1 MNKVKQLS
9 QMLDG
14 YDSPAILVSQDYE
27 ILATNKDYADK
38 FGDIDLSTKP
48 NCYTVSHG
56 YTKPC
61 DQAGEDCPLRAAKES
76 GQKEKVLHI
85 HQTPNGREHVD
96 VEMIPIFDDDNHLS
110 FFIELLKP
118 VPLTSGTNVKKKMVG
133 KSQAFKTLLSNATR
147 VAKTD
152 ADVLL
157 LGESGTGKEL
167 ISHLIHLSS
176 TRDKK
181 PFVTLECSGLS
192 ETLIE
197 SELFGHR
204 KGAFT
209 GAYND
214 KIGLVEHAD
223 SGTLFLDE
231 IGDVSLS
238 MQVKLLRLIESKTF
252 RRVGSTEVRTTDFR
266 LICATHKNLKKMVKD
281 GTFRL
286 DLYYRINVFPI
297 RIPPLSERLDDIPEL
312 VEHMIHALDKQHH
325 ITASAIDVL
334 CAHSFKGNIRELRNI
349 ITRALV
355 LADTNVIDDHVIKEA
370 LLLGHDETNTLSNN
384 PTKNNADEKQT
395 LRANEAEY
403 WRKLIIKHND
413 NKEAIASEAG
423 VSMRTLYRKLSSIN
437 PPN

>member
-1 MNKVKQLS
+1 
-9 QMLDG
+9 MLDA

-48 NCYTVSHG
+48 NCYAISHG

-96 VEMIPIFDDDNHLS
+96 VEMIPIFDDDNNLS

-118 VPLTSGTNVKKKMVG
+118 IPLTSGSIVKKKMVG

-176 TRDKK
+176 ARDKK

-223 SGTLFLDE
+223 RGTLFLDE

-266 LICATHKNLKKMVKD
+266 LICATHKDLNKMVKD

-312 VEHMIHALDKQHH
+312 AEHMIHALDKKHH
-325 ITASAIDVL
+325 ITASAIDIL
-334 CAHSFKGNIRELRNI
+334 CTHSFKGNIRELRNI

-355 LADTNVIDDHVIKEA
+355 LSDTNIIDEQVIKEA

-384 PTKNNADEKQT
+384 TIKNNTTEKLT
-395 LRANEAEY
+395 LRENEAEY

-413 NKEAIASEAG
+413 NKDAIANEAG
-423 VSMRTLYRKLSSIN
+423 VSMRTLYRKLERI
-437 PPN
+437 